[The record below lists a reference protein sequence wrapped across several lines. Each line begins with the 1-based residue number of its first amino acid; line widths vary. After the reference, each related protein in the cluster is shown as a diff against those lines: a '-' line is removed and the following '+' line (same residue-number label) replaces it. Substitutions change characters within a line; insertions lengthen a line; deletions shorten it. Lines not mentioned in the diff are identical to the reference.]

1 MGKVNYNWVKEQFAK
16 ASVTVGAGTSVLE
29 LLKVWEDAQ
38 PKDLEQAKK
47 ALEIF
52 SKVALGY
59 ALVEES
65 SVNEVWEEVR
75 PGFIKVADVV
85 RVKHDA
91 FAGDLGTIHN
101 GRIGKIVAIRSG
113 DIIFKSTD
121 DAEPELDSVHY
132 PASKL
137 EKRIR

>member
-16 ASVTVGAGTSVLE
+16 ASVTVGAGNAVLD
-29 LLKVWEDAQ
+29 LLKTWENSE
-38 PKDLEQAKK
+38 PKDIEQAKK
-47 ALEIF
+47 AVEIF
-52 SKVALGY
+52 SKVALGHS
-59 ALVEES
+59 LVKE
-65 SVNEVWEEVR
+65 NKADEVWEEVR

-91 FAGDLGTIHN
+91 FVGDLGVIHN
-101 GRIGKIVAIRSG
+101 GRVGKIVAIRSG

-121 DAEPELDSVHY
+121 GLEPLLDSVHY
-132 PASKL
+132 QASKL

>member
-1 MGKVNYNWVKEQFAK
+1 MGKINYNWVKEQFAK
-16 ASVTVGAGTSVLE
+16 ASVTVGAGNAVLD
-29 LLKVWEDAQ
+29 LLKTWEKSE
-38 PKDLEQAKK
+38 PKDAEQAKK
-47 ALEIF
+47 AVEIF

-59 ALVEES
+59 SLVKENKAE
-65 SVNEVWEEVR
+65 EVWQEVR

-91 FAGDLGTIHN
+91 FVGELGNIHN
-101 GRIGKIVAIRSG
+101 GRVGKIVAIRSG

-121 DAEPELDSVHY
+121 DSEPALDSVHY
-132 PASKL
+132 QASKL

>member
-16 ASVTVGAGTSVLE
+16 ASVTVGAGNAVLD
-29 LLKVWEDAQ
+29 LLKTWEKSE

-47 ALEIF
+47 AVEIF
-52 SKVALGY
+52 SKVALGHS
-59 ALVEES
+59 LVKEN
-65 SVNEVWEEVR
+65 SVDEVWEEVR

-91 FAGDLGTIHN
+91 FVGDLGVIHN
-101 GRIGKIVAIRSG
+101 GRVGKIVAIRSG

-121 DAEPELDSVHY
+121 DLEPALDSVHY
-132 PASKL
+132 QASKL

>member
-1 MGKVNYNWVKEQFAK
+1 MGKINYNWVKEQFAK
-16 ASVTVGAGTSVLE
+16 ASVTVGAGNAVLD
-29 LLKVWEDAQ
+29 LLKTWEKSE

-52 SKVALGY
+52 SKVALGHS
-59 ALVEES
+59 LVKENS
-65 SVNEVWEEVR
+65 ADEVWEEVR

-91 FAGDLGTIHN
+91 FLGELGVIHN
-101 GRIGKIVAIRSG
+101 GRVGKIVAIRSG

-121 DAEPELDSVHY
+121 GVEPALDSVHY
-132 PASKL
+132 QASKL

>member
-16 ASVTVGAGTSVLE
+16 ASVTVGAGNAVLD
-29 LLKVWEDAQ
+29 LLKTWEKSE

-47 ALEIF
+47 AVEIF
-52 SKVALGY
+52 SKVALGHS
-59 ALVEES
+59 LVKE
-65 SVNEVWEEVR
+65 NKADEVWEEVR

-85 RVKHDA
+85 RVKNDA
-91 FAGDLGTIHN
+91 FVGELGVIHN
-101 GRIGKIVAIRSG
+101 GRVGKIVAIRSG

-121 DAEPELDSVHY
+121 DLEPALDSVHY
-132 PASKL
+132 QASKL

>member
-16 ASVTVGAGTSVLE
+16 ASVTVGAGNAVLD
-29 LLKVWEDAQ
+29 LLKTWEKSE

-47 ALEIF
+47 AVEIF
-52 SKVALGY
+52 SKVALGHS
-59 ALVEES
+59 LVKE
-65 SVNEVWEEVR
+65 NKADAVWEEVR

-85 RVKHDA
+85 RVKNDA
-91 FAGDLGTIHN
+91 FVGELGVIHN
-101 GRIGKIVAIRSG
+101 GRVGKIVAIRSG

-121 DAEPELDSVHY
+121 DLEPALDSVHY
-132 PASKL
+132 QASKL

>member
-16 ASVTVGAGTSVLE
+16 ASVTVGAGNAVLD
-29 LLKVWEDAQ
+29 LLKTWEKSE

-47 ALEIF
+47 AVEIF
-52 SKVALGY
+52 SKVALGHS
-59 ALVEES
+59 LVKEN
-65 SVNEVWEEVR
+65 SVDEVWEEVR

-85 RVKHDA
+85 RVKNDA
-91 FAGDLGTIHN
+91 FVGELGVIHN
-101 GRIGKIVAIRSG
+101 GRVGKIVAIRSG

-121 DAEPELDSVHY
+121 DLEPALDSVHY
-132 PASKL
+132 QASKL